1 MKKEVWLKYYNRL
14 PDPAKSYLKSNES
27 GLQEDLAQ
35 EHLGYDY
42 DVWRRVSDVV
52 WELLFEK
59 ISEEAFRKKLA
70 LVAGD
75 RIITELE
82 GEVLLRMVYPLA
94 DLVPWDVESRMQELG
109 VPPEKISTVSRIS
122 IMPVTYSA
130 AARRIASLANVSVLQ
145 EELLRRLRDLLV
157 SVITGVRSDDQAL
170 EFLQRKQTEGGLGFT
185 LPQAESYL
193 ASMNAFLLTAS
204 VMSEQEYSEWYRTSR
219 LREQAM
225 WNTDFRDDEEND
237 EQSEPS
243 EASINTARL
252 KRQYEPVL
260 EKAMQECL
268 QQIGDLPLDD
278 YLEKRLENVIS
289 TRLRNVRNA
298 LQTSSILTR
307 DDKIGGLGL
316 DAEKAERVARI
327 IEASYELHHGEIED
341 DQKRRIQETEVAQK
355 QKVEDRKKRESEEHA
370 EWYQQKVAPPSF
382 TNVMTTQQT
391 TQAAQSMA
399 QAPIRSN
406 MSGVTAPAVSQLSDL
421 IGEFKTMDIQEFR
434 RLAKDPDQAG
444 EKLFQKFETLR
455 AESFERYTAGIAA
468 WRQSPLQQ
476 RYLQLV
482 SESFTRGKTVAE
494 VAAAKL
500 AQDPATPSP
509 AELGAIITLNA
520 KIQY

>member
-1 MKKEVWLKYYNRL
+1 MDRKEWRL
-14 PDPAKSYLKSNES
+14 RFEMLPESARDYLFGSEAADT
-27 GLQEDLAQ
+27 EDATR
-35 EHLGYDY
+35 ENLGYDY
-42 DVWRRVSDVV
+42 DAWARINDVI
-52 WELLFEK
+52 WELLLTKMDKNTFIAK
-59 ISEEAFRKKLA
+59 IQSLA
-70 LVAGD
+70 NERNLDEVV
-75 RIITELE
+75 RTILLKIILP
-82 GEVLLRMVYPLA
+82 VS
-94 DLVPWDVESRMQELG
+94 DLVDWDVETTLQELG
-109 VPPEKISTVSRIS
+109 VLPSEIGKIKRIS
-122 IMPVTYSA
+122 VLPVTYSA
-130 AARRIASLANVSVLQ
+130 AVKRIATNAQVSVFS
-145 EELLRRLRDLLV
+145 EELVRRLRDLLV
-157 SVITGVRSDDQAL
+157 SLITGVRTDAQAL
-170 EFLQRKQTEGGLGFT
+170 EYLQRKQAEDGLGFT
-185 LPQAESYL
+185 DAQAK
-193 ASMNAFLLTAS
+193 AFLVALDEFLTSSS
-204 VMSEQEYSEWYRTSR
+204 VMSEQDYSEWYRTVRNSQGFSWKMPLEVDEKVEEEIPLGSMR
-219 LREQAM
+219 LR
-225 WNTDFRDDEEND
+225 RH
-237 EQSEPS
+237 
-243 EASINTARL
+243 
-252 KRQYEPVL
+252 YEPIL

-268 QQIGDLPLDD
+268 QQIGDLQLDD